1 MEKVINSSLADAVLW
16 MQNYT
21 EIVKPALSQ
30 GSGGPI
36 GFTGFLARMEDTAAV
51 SESLSRIAYLA
62 PTRFP
67 QIDLKYVGNI
77 EEWPPRN
84 MWIARQDE
92 DNETLDEDMTGGG
105 GNDPSPRRGPPSPSP
120 FPPKPSPFDPP
131 TGPPVPGPSP
141 DPTPPPPFPGPEP
154 FTGPDGPPMPPMWW
168 RIQR

>member
-1 MEKVINSSLADAVLW
+1 MDAELY
-16 MQNYT
+16 Q
-21 EIVKPALSQ
+21 IVKPALSQ

-36 GFTGFLARMEDTAAV
+36 GFTGFLARMEDIAVV
-51 SESLSRIAYLA
+51 SEVSSRIAYLA

-92 DNETLDEDMTGGG
+92 DETLDEDMTGGG

-131 TGPPVPGPSP
+131 TGPPFRVRVLTLHLRLHSPVPNLLRVQMLPWSGR
-141 DPTPPPPFPGPEP
+141 T
-154 FTGPDGPPMPPMWW
+154 TNARWW